1 MLIINTASEEWR
13 DVETEDFSWILVSAQ
28 RFAVPHVLGTLSA
41 QVGPFHQQVGQPVH
55 THADGERG
63 EEAVQTPQHNAQGPA
78 ENQQH
83 QQPDDAPETRA
94 TRHPLLQEHQTQ
106 LFNISFTQYSYF
118 PQSQCI
124 KFTKQ
129 CGSPEEEFGF

>member
-1 MLIINTASEEWR
+1 MLSINTASEEWR
-13 DVETEDFSWILVSAQ
+13 DLETEHSSWLLVSAQ
-28 RFAVPHVLGTLSA
+28 RFAVPHVQGTLSA
-41 QVGPFHQQVGQPVH
+41 QIGPLHQQVGQPVH

-94 TRHPLLQEHQTQ
+94 ARHPPLQEHQTQ
-106 LFNISFTQYSYF
+106 LFIISCTHYSF
-118 PQSQCI
+118 FQSQCI